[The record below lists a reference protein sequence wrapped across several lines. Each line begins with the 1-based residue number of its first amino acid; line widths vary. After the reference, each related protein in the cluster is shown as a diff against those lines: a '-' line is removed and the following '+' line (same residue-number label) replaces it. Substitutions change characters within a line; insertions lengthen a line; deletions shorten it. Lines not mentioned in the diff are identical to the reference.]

1 MDVQRMNN
9 AAITLAILPADI
21 VRILLQIMGLPIESL
36 RLISPSWNNLVLE
49 YLSVRDNLPPLRKV
63 YFERLAQ
70 SNVAVVSAAW
80 APENDAHFLTY
91 FRGWREDAQFG
102 GYSSPPLN
110 LVANYLRWSF
120 PCNCVPIG
128 PSVEANRHG
137 LRLAFSR
144 CSSIEKLGMD
154 TPSARMMA
162 SFGRILRNVSVAK
175 LSLRQFVL
183 LEVDEITKL
192 ARSIK
197 IDILAIITD
206 DLAIMRNKEHLRAF
220 FRDIIHTGVRQLEIW
235 ESKDK
240 VFWIFGKDRE
250 YWDNMVAWLSC
261 DEFTVQVV
269 EVNAAGN
276 GRKVQRLLVV
286 PS

>member
-1 MDVQRMNN
+1 MERRCPGICNINRYSCMPLSFSSTTLGSWWRSLLTTPSMLMDSCSGSPINVIWCLEFCLTIGNSAGRRFFFRKPVKQLFT
-9 AAITLAILPADI
+9 AFSTLFFFT
-21 VRILLQIMGLPIESL
+21 
-36 RLISPSWNNLVLE
+36 
-49 YLSVRDNLPPLRKV
+49 K
-63 YFERLAQ
+63 FH
-70 SNVAVVSAAW
+70 
-80 APENDAHFLTY
+80 AHL
-91 FRGWREDAQFG
+91 QFG

-183 LEVDEITKL
+183 LEV
-192 ARSIK
+192 
-197 IDILAIITD
+197 
-206 DLAIMRNKEHLRAF
+206 
-220 FRDIIHTGVRQLEIW
+220 
-235 ESKDK
+235 
-240 VFWIFGKDRE
+240 
-250 YWDNMVAWLSC
+250 
-261 DEFTVQVV
+261 
-269 EVNAAGN
+269 
-276 GRKVQRLLVV
+276 
-286 PS
+286 